1 MIDVCGSLACM
12 SCRGVMRTP
21 QVRRSAQDGWLDNL
35 PQAEHGRASIV
46 ALGYIHKPDNGTH
59 TCLE

>member
-1 MIDVCGSLACM
+1 
-12 SCRGVMRTP
+12 MRTP